1 MFNLSDSLFNVEAPE
16 PSSSQFPGTMHNDSG
31 SLVTIASFA
40 KDDIESSPLN
50 VIESLLGEESIGEW
64 ISNAGKVHSRVV
76 CPCLATTETMGLK
89 EGCVSIAVG
98 LGLGKEDAVPTQDHD
113 NFLIRLYES
122 FGDRVG

>member
-1 MFNLSDSLFNVEAPE
+1 
-16 PSSSQFPGTMHNDSG
+16 
-31 SLVTIASFA
+31 
-40 KDDIESSPLN
+40 
-50 VIESLLGEESIGEW
+50 
-64 ISNAGKVHSRVV
+64 
-76 CPCLATTETMGLK
+76 MGLK